1 MRPMVSL
8 LWHRKKSMICNPYHK
23 VAGKGAR
30 IVACALALM
39 LGLCS
44 PSIALADVRAT
55 DVVAGATV
63 EMRGLSEGECP
74 SIDADYACLMT
85 EDGDALFERDADQQ
99 VNIAS
104 ITKVMTALV
113 ALDSAPLD
121 TEVTVS
127 RYAASVG
134 ESTAGLQAGDT
145 LTLEQALSALLVP
158 SGNDAA
164 VAIAESLG
172 PIIATAQGQ
181 ETGEEDAEA
190 VFVAAM
196 NAKAQELGMT
206 DSLFAN
212 PHGLD
217 SGEHAADMHCS
228 ARDVAA
234 LCQAAM
240 KNETFRA
247 IVDQPV
253 AEVVVMRNG
262 NPTTVTLESTDVLL
276 GAYEGACGIKT
287 GFTSAAGPCFAGA
300 CQKPQTLLLAVVL
313 HSTSEEQRFDDTTAL
328 YNWYSDHMV
337 SYPLAQT
344 NTSIAATLNGS
355 TSTVPVVGYAALS
368 AWIDKTVPVTFADP
382 QAAIEVFA
390 FDGEIDQAFTFD
402 DIEGEV
408 QAGQV
413 VGQAVFYQDGQLLTR
428 QDLVAC
434 ESVAAPDFFEG
445 LGIWFQRL
453 IASFTGNTLEPQSS
467 VVNQLA
473 PLSPV
478 PSTE

>member
-1 MRPMVSL
+1 MTCSFC
-8 LWHRKKSMICNPYHK
+8 HT

-30 IVACALALM
+30 IIAGALALV

-44 PSIALADVRAT
+44 PSIALADVRST
-55 DVVAGATV
+55 DVIAGATV
-63 EMRGLSEGECP
+63 EMRGLPEGECP

-85 EDGDALFERDADQQ
+85 EDGEVLFERDADAQ
-99 VNIAS
+99 VPIAS

-121 TEVTVS
+121 TEITVS

-145 LTLEQALSALLVP
+145 MTLEQALSALLVP

-172 PIIATAQGQ
+172 PIIGAAQGQ
-181 ETGEEDAEA
+181 DVAEGDEEA

-196 NAKAQELGMT
+196 NAKAKELGMT

-217 SGEHAADMHCS
+217 NDEHEADMHCS
-228 ARDVAA
+228 ARDVAT

-240 KNETFRA
+240 KNDTFRA

-253 AEVVVMRNG
+253 AEVAVTNRDG
-262 NPTTVTLESTDVLL
+262 EPATVTLQSTDLLL
-276 GAYEGACGIKT
+276 GVYEGACGIKT

-300 CQKPQTLLLAVVL
+300 CQKPQTLLLGIVL

-328 YNWYSDHMV
+328 YDWYSEHMV

-344 NTSIAATLNGS
+344 NTSISATLNGT

-382 QAAIEVFA
+382 EAAVEVFD
-390 FDGEIDQAFTFD
+390 FDGEVEQAFSFD
-402 DIEGEV
+402 DIDGEV
-408 QAGQV
+408 EAGQV
-413 VGQAVFYQDGQLLTR
+413 VGQAVFYQDGQVLTR

-473 PLSPV
+473 PLAPV
-478 PSTE
+478 PSTN

>member
-1 MRPMVSL
+1 MTCSFC
-8 LWHRKKSMICNPYHK
+8 HT

-30 IVACALALM
+30 IIAGALALV
-39 LGLCS
+39 LGLHS
-44 PSIALADVRAT
+44 PSIALADVRST
-55 DVVAGATV
+55 DVIAGATV
-63 EMRGLSEGECP
+63 EMRGLPEGECP

-85 EDGDALFERDADQQ
+85 EDGEVLFERDADAQ
-99 VNIAS
+99 VPIAS

-121 TEVTVS
+121 TEITVS

-145 LTLEQALSALLVP
+145 MTLEQALSALLVP

-172 PIIATAQGQ
+172 PIIGATQGQ
-181 ETGEEDAEA
+181 DVAEGDEEA

-196 NAKAQELGMT
+196 NAKAKELGMT

-217 SGEHAADMHCS
+217 NDEHEADMHCS
-228 ARDVAA
+228 ARDVAT

-240 KNETFRA
+240 KNDTFRA

-253 AEVVVMRNG
+253 AEVAVTNRDG
-262 NPTTVTLESTDVLL
+262 EPATVTLQSTDLLL
-276 GAYEGACGIKT
+276 GVYEGACGIKT

-300 CQKPQTLLLAVVL
+300 CQKPQTLLLGIVL

-328 YNWYSDHMV
+328 YDWYSEHMV

-344 NTSIAATLNGS
+344 NTSISATLNGT

-382 QAAIEVFA
+382 EAAVEVFD
-390 FDGEIDQAFTFD
+390 FDGEVEQAFSFD
-402 DIEGEV
+402 DIDGEV
-408 QAGQV
+408 EAGQV
-413 VGQAVFYQDGQLLTR
+413 VGQAVFYQDGQVLAR

-473 PLSPV
+473 PLAPV
-478 PSTE
+478 PSTN

>member
-1 MRPMVSL
+1 MTCSFC
-8 LWHRKKSMICNPYHK
+8 HR

-30 IVACALALM
+30 IIAGALALV

-55 DVVAGATV
+55 DVIAGATV
-63 EMRGLSEGECP
+63 EMRGLLEEECP
-74 SIDADYACLMT
+74 SIDAEYACLMT
-85 EDGDALFERDADQQ
+85 EDGEVLFERDADVQ
-99 VNIAS
+99 VHIAS
-104 ITKVMTALV
+104 VTKVMTALV

-121 TEVTVS
+121 TPVTVS

-145 LTLEQALSALLVP
+145 MTLEQALSALLVP

-172 PIIATAQGQ
+172 PTIVASQGL
-181 ETGEEDAEA
+181 ESGEQDAEA

-217 SGEHAADMHCS
+217 NGDHAADMHCS
-228 ARDVAA
+228 ARDVAK

-253 AEVVVMRNG
+253 AEVAVVRNG
-262 NPTTVTLESTDVLL
+262 NPITVTLDSTDLLL
-276 GAYEGACGIKT
+276 GVYEGACGIKT

-300 CQKPQTLLLAVVL
+300 CEKPQALLLGIVL

-328 YNWYSDHMV
+328 YDWYSEHMV

-344 NTSIAATLNGS
+344 NISISATLDGS

-382 QAAIEVFA
+382 QAAVEVFA
-390 FDGEIDQAFTFD
+390 FDGQIDQAFTFD

-408 QAGQV
+408 EAGQV
-413 VGQAVFYQDGQLLTR
+413 VGQAVFYQDGEVLAR

-453 IASFTGNTLEPQSS
+453 IAGFTGNTLEPESS

-473 PLSPV
+473 PLGPAS
-478 PSTE
+478 STE